1 MTEDPTSGDRFRRNV
16 RLDPAGWTCLVRYAD
31 AYFEGKRHPAT
42 DAALLDAIL
51 KPVMFPA
58 EPEPSFNAA
67 VAHFAETTAQRLSLV
82 NKTFHYGADVTKAL
96 LEATARYP
104 KVERATADPLPF
116 VRKLPSGSPPVPAAP
131 WTISLPLHF
140 SGRLPATDLRSFLDK
155 ALVAK
160 AARLGLDALPPKVL
174 PPPRGFPVPESVA
187 TGRHLDEALV
197 AILAALPLTAPLPD
211 ERLVTT
217 LRWLRSALLLRQQ
230 A

>member
-1 MTEDPTSGDRFRRNV
+1 MSMVYSSFHGIPTSGRER
-16 RLDPAGWTCLVRYAD
+16 WTC
-31 AYFEGKRHPAT
+31 HPC
-42 DAALLDAIL
+42 
-51 KPVMFPA
+51 
-58 EPEPSFNAA
+58 PEAS
-67 VAHFAETTAQRLSLV
+67 
-82 NKTFHYGADVTKAL
+82 VTHVL
-96 LEATARYP
+96 RPY
-104 KVERATADPLPF
+104 R
-116 VRKLPSGSPPVPAAP
+116 
-131 WTISLPLHF
+131 
-140 SGRLPATDLRSFLDK
+140 GRLPSSDLRSFLDK

-230 A
+230 S